1 MSGEAATGFSLA
13 LLSSWPA
20 GFGTSPDS
28 QRADKGTAPIPSG
41 PIPSAPIPRTNVSN
55 GLKVQRI
62 DCAPSTLR
70 LSIGPREGPVLSL
83 KLAAGARLEAGVGAE
98 KLP

>member
-41 PIPSAPIPRTNVSN
+41 PMPSAPIPRTNVSN

-62 DCAPSTLR
+62 DCAPSTL
-70 LSIGPREGPVLSL
+70 PWEGPVLSL
-83 KLAAGARLEAGVGAE
+83 KLAAAARLEEGVEAE